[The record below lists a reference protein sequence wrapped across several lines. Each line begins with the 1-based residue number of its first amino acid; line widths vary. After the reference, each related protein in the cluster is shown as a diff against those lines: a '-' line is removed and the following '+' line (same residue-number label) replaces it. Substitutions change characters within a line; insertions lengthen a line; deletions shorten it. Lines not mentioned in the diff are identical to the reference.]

1 MGKKG
6 PPRLK
11 NMGTVA
17 TVDSLVSVAVLFG
30 LAGVIIT
37 VGAMVAF
44 RLSSRSRIERLADH
58 EQSIPEGA
66 LDVLAVVG
74 QAYVIVDAVDTV
86 VRANPSAYAFGLVR
100 GNQLGHKQLAE
111 LTSRVRTA
119 GQLYD
124 YRFELPSVAAA
135 EGNWLVH
142 LRAASIGDQY
152 TVIMAEDRSQQHRT
166 EAIRH
171 DFVANV
177 SHELKTP
184 VGAMSLLAEAIEDAA
199 DDPEAVRHFANRL
212 SIESVRL
219 SALVQDVISLSRLQ
233 GRDIVESAEPL
244 EITKLV
250 SEAIDRVR
258 TEASSRDISIHN
270 RQPEPLSVYGD
281 YDQLMTAIRNLIDN
295 AVIYSPDGSTVW
307 VEVTKHEDVVH
318 ISVSDQ
324 GAGIA
329 EDDKERIFERFY
341 RVDSARSRATGGTGL
356 GLSIVKHTI
365 SNHGGEIIVNSDVGE
380 GSTFVIRL
388 PELDPEAH
396 EATTEGTE
404 KNMQNAD
411 EDAQAQTSVE
421 EGKGKY

>member
-1 MGKKG
+1 
-6 PPRLK
+6 
-11 NMGTVA
+11 VE
-17 TVDSLVSVAVLFG
+17 SLVSVAVLFG
-30 LAGVIIT
+30 LAGVIVT

-58 EQSIPEGA
+58 EQTIPEGA

-74 QAYVIVDAVDTV
+74 QAYVIVDVADTV
-86 VRANPSAYAFGLVR
+86 VRANPTAYAFGLVR
-100 GNQLGHKQLAE
+100 GNQLGHKQLTE

-124 YRFELPSVAAA
+124 YRFELPAVAAA
-135 EGNWLVH
+135 EGHWLVH
-142 LRAASIGDQY
+142 LRAAAIGDQFI
-152 TVIMAEDRSQQHRT
+152 VIMAEDRSQQHRT

-233 GRDIVESAEPL
+233 GRDIVETAEPL
-244 EITKLV
+244 EITSLV

-258 TEASSRDISIHN
+258 TEASSRDIAIHN
-270 RQPEPLSVYGD
+270 RQPEALSVYGD

-295 AVIYSPDGSTVW
+295 AVTYSPDGSTVW
-307 VEVTKHEDVVH
+307 VEVTKDEDVVL
-318 ISVSDQ
+318 IAVGDQ

-329 EDDKERIFERFY
+329 DDDRERIFERFY

-356 GLSIVKHTI
+356 GLSIVKHTV
-365 SNHGGEIIVNSDVGE
+365 SNHGGEIMVESTVGE
-380 GSTFVIRL
+380 GSTFIIRL
-388 PELDPEAH
+388 PVLDPQAH

-404 KNMQNAD
+404 PN
-411 EDAQAQTSVE
+411 THSVKHDSHIHPPV
-421 EGKGKY
+421 EGKGQH

>member
-1 MGKKG
+1 
-6 PPRLK
+6 
-11 NMGTVA
+11 MGTVT
-17 TVDSLVSVAVLFG
+17 TVESLVSVAVLSG

-44 RLSSRSRIERLADH
+44 RMSSRSRIERLAEH
-58 EQSIPEGA
+58 KQSIPEGA

-100 GNQLGHKQLAE
+100 GNQLGHKQLTE

-124 YRFELPSVAAA
+124 YRFELPAVSAA

-152 TVIMAEDRSQQHRT
+152 IVIMAEDRSQQHRT

-199 DDPEAVRHFANRL
+199 DDPEAVRHFASRL

-233 GRDIVESAEPL
+233 GRDIVETAEPL
-244 EITKLV
+244 NITRLV
-250 SEAIDRVR
+250 SDAIDRVR
-258 TEASSRDISIHN
+258 TEASSRDITIYS

-295 AVIYSPDGSTVW
+295 AVTYSPEGSNVW

-318 ISVSDQ
+318 IAVRDQ
-324 GAGIA
+324 GPGIA
-329 EDDKERIFERFY
+329 DEDRERIFERFY

-356 GLSIVKHTI
+356 GLSIVKHTV
-365 SNHGGEIIVNSDVGE
+365 SNHGGEILVDSAVGE
-380 GSTFVIRL
+380 GSTFLIRL
-388 PELDPEAH
+388 PELDPQAH

-404 KNMQNAD
+404 PDMHTVDNQPQN
-411 EDAQAQTSVE
+411 SVE
-421 EGKGKY
+421 EGNH

>member
-1 MGKKG
+1 MAKKG
-6 PPRLK
+6 EPDAK
-11 NMGTVA
+11 SMGTVA
-17 TVDSLVSVAVLFG
+17 TVESLVSVAVLFG
-30 LAGVIIT
+30 LAGVIVT

-74 QAYVIVDAVDTV
+74 QAYVIVDAVDSV

-100 GNQLGHKQLAE
+100 GSQLGHKQLAE

-124 YRFELPSVAAA
+124 YRFELPAVSGA
-135 EGNWLVH
+135 EGNWIVH

-152 TVIMAEDRSQQHRT
+152 IVIMAEDRSQQHRT

-199 DDPEAVRHFANRL
+199 DDPDGVRHFANRL
-212 SIESVRL
+212 SIESMRL

-233 GRDIVESAEPL
+233 GRDIVETAQPL
-244 EITKLV
+244 EITGLV

-270 RQPEPLSVYGD
+270 RQPESLSVYGD

-295 AVIYSPDGSTVW
+295 AVTYSPDGSTVW

-318 ISVSDQ
+318 IAVSDQ
-324 GAGIA
+324 GTGIA
-329 EDDKERIFERFY
+329 EDDRERIFERFY
-341 RVDSARSRATGGTGL
+341 RVDSARSRSTGGTGL

-365 SNHGGEIIVNSDVGE
+365 SNHGGEIMVESTVGE

-388 PELDPEAH
+388 PELDPQAH
-396 EATTEGTE
+396 EATTEGIGP
-404 KNMQNAD
+404 NMQPVD
-411 EDAQAQTSVE
+411 YDTHAQTPA
-421 EGKGKY
+421 EGKGKH

>member
-1 MGKKG
+1 ME
-6 PPRLK
+6 
-11 NMGTVA
+11 
-17 TVDSLVSVAVLFG
+17 SLVSVAVLFG
-30 LAGVIIT
+30 LAGVIVT

-58 EQSIPEGA
+58 EQTIPEGA

-74 QAYVIVDAVDTV
+74 QAYVIVDVADTV
-86 VRANPSAYAFGLVR
+86 VRANPTAYAFGLVR
-100 GNQLGHKQLAE
+100 GNQLGHKQLTE

-124 YRFELPSVAAA
+124 YRFELPAVAAV
-135 EGNWLVH
+135 EGHWLVH
-142 LRAASIGDQY
+142 LRAAAIGDQFI
-152 TVIMAEDRSQQHRT
+152 VIMAEDRSQQHRT

-233 GRDIVESAEPL
+233 GRDIVETAEPL
-244 EITKLV
+244 EITGLV

-258 TEASSRDISIHN
+258 TEASSRDIAIHN
-270 RQPEPLSVYGD
+270 RQPEALSVYGD

-295 AVIYSPDGSTVW
+295 AVTYSPDGSTVW
-307 VEVTKHEDVVH
+307 VEVTKDEDVVL
-318 ISVSDQ
+318 IAVGDQ

-329 EDDKERIFERFY
+329 DDDRERIFERFY

-356 GLSIVKHTI
+356 GLSIVKHTV
-365 SNHGGEIIVNSDVGE
+365 SNHGGEIMVESTVGE
-380 GSTFVIRL
+380 GSTFIIRL
-388 PELDPEAH
+388 PELDPQAH

-404 KNMQNAD
+404 PNTNSVKHD
-411 EDAQAQTSVE
+411 SHRHTSVE
-421 EGKGKY
+421 GKGQH

>member
-1 MGKKG
+1 MTKKG
-6 PPRLK
+6 QP
-11 NMGTVA
+11 NVQSMGTVT
-17 TVDSLVSVAVLFG
+17 TVESLVSVAVLFG
-30 LAGVIIT
+30 LAGVIVT

-44 RLSSRSRIERLADH
+44 RMSSRSRIERLADH
-58 EQSIPEGA
+58 EQTIPEGA

-124 YRFELPSVAAA
+124 YRFEIPAVTSG

-152 TVIMAEDRSQQHRT
+152 IVIMAEDRSQQHRT

-199 DDPEAVRHFANRL
+199 DDPDVVRHFANRL

-233 GRDIVESAEPL
+233 GRDIVETAEPL
-244 EITKLV
+244 EITRLV

-295 AVIYSPDGSTVW
+295 AVTYSPDGSTVW
-307 VEVTKHEDVVH
+307 VEVTKHDDVVH
-318 ISVSDQ
+318 IAVSDQ
-324 GAGIA
+324 GTGIA
-329 EDDKERIFERFY
+329 EEDTERIFERFY
-341 RVDSARSRATGGTGL
+341 RVDSARTRATGGTGL

-365 SNHGGEIIVNSDVGE
+365 ANHGGEIMVESAVNE

-388 PELDPEAH
+388 PQLDPQAH
-396 EATTEGTE
+396 EAATEGTAPE
-404 KNMQNAD
+404 RKTVDTVSHSHNP
-411 EDAQAQTSVE
+411 AQ
-421 EGKGKY
+421 GKGKH

>member
-1 MGKKG
+1 
-6 PPRLK
+6 
-11 NMGTVA
+11 MGTVT
-17 TVDSLVSVAVLFG
+17 TVESLVSVAVLFG
-30 LAGVIIT
+30 LAGVIVT

-44 RLSSRSRIERLADH
+44 RISSRSKIERLADH
-58 EQSIPEGA
+58 EQSIPDGA

-100 GNQLGHKQLAE
+100 GNQLGHKQLGE

-124 YRFELPSVAAA
+124 FRFEIPAVTAA
-135 EGNWLVH
+135 EGHWLVH

-152 TVIMAEDRSQQHRT
+152 IVIMAEDRSQQHRT

-233 GRDIVESAEPL
+233 GRDIVETAEPL
-244 EITKLV
+244 EITRLV

-258 TEASSRDISIHN
+258 TEASARDISIHN
-270 RQPEPLSVYGD
+270 RQPEALSVFGD

-295 AVIYSPDGSTVW
+295 AVTYSPDGSTVW

-324 GAGIA
+324 GTGIA
-329 EDDKERIFERFY
+329 EEDRERIFERFY

-365 SNHGGEIIVNSDVGE
+365 SNHGGEIMVESALDQ
-380 GSTFVIRL
+380 GSTFIIRL

-396 EATTEGTE
+396 EAATEGTE
-404 KNMQNAD
+404 PDMNTVDTDSHTPA
-411 EDAQAQTSVE
+411 

>member
-1 MGKKG
+1 MTKKG
-6 PPRLK
+6 QHVPK
-11 NMGTVA
+11 SIGTVT
-17 TVDSLVSVAVLFG
+17 TVESLVSVAVLFG
-30 LAGVIIT
+30 LAGVIVT

-44 RLSSRSRIERLADH
+44 RISSRSRIERLADH
-58 EQSIPEGA
+58 AQSIPEGA

-74 QAYVIVDAVDTV
+74 QAYVIVDGADTV

-111 LTSRVRTA
+111 LTTRVRTA

-124 YRFELPSVAAA
+124 YRFEIPVVDAT
-135 EGNWLVH
+135 EGYWLVH

-152 TVIMAEDRSQQHRT
+152 IVIMAEDRSQQHRT

-199 DDPEAVRHFANRL
+199 DDPGAVRHFANRL

-233 GRDIVESAEPL
+233 GRDIVETAEPL
-244 EITKLV
+244 DITRLV

-258 TEASSRDISIHN
+258 TEASSREISIHS

-295 AVIYSPDGSTVW
+295 AVTYSPDGSTVW
-307 VEVTKHEDVVH
+307 VEVTKHDDVVH
-318 ISVSDQ
+318 IAVSDQ
-324 GAGIA
+324 GTGIA
-329 EDDKERIFERFY
+329 DDDRDRIFERFY

-356 GLSIVKHTI
+356 GLSIVKHTV
-365 SNHGGEIIVNSDVGE
+365 SNHGGEVLVESVVDE
-380 GSTFVIRL
+380 GSTFLIRL
-388 PELDPEAH
+388 PVLDPEAH
-396 EATTEGTE
+396 EAATEGTE
-404 KNMQNAD
+404 PDMQTVD
-411 EDAQAQTSVE
+411 DDSHSHTPAQE
-421 EGKGKY
+421 KGKH

>member
-1 MGKKG
+1 MKIGELVG
-6 PPRLK
+6 QS
-11 NMGTVA
+11 MGTVT
-17 TVDSLVSVAVLFG
+17 TVESLVSVAVLFG
-30 LAGVIIT
+30 LAGVIVT

-44 RLSSRSRIERLADH
+44 RISSRSRIERMADH

-74 QAYVIVDAVDTV
+74 QAYVIVDVADTV

-124 YRFELPSVAAA
+124 YRFEIPAVSPTQ
-135 EGNWLVH
+135 GQWIVH
-142 LRAASIGDQY
+142 LRATSIGDQY
-152 TVIMAEDRSQQHRT
+152 IVIMAEDRSQQHRT

-199 DDPEAVRHFANRL
+199 DDPAAVRHFANRL

-233 GRDIVESAEPL
+233 GRDIVETAEPL
-244 EITKLV
+244 DITNLV

-258 TEASSRDISIHN
+258 TEAAARDVTIH
-270 RQPEPLSVYGD
+270 RRTPEPLSVYGD
-281 YDQLMTAIRNLIDN
+281 YDQLMAAIRNLIDN
-295 AVIYSPDGSTVW
+295 AVTYSPDGSTVW

-318 ISVSDQ
+318 IAVSDQ

-329 EDDKERIFERFY
+329 EEDRERIFERFY

-356 GLSIVKHTI
+356 GLSIVKHTV
-365 SNHGGEIIVNSDVGE
+365 SNHGGEVMVESVVDE
-380 GSTFVIRL
+380 GSTFLIRL
-388 PELDPEAH
+388 PALDPEAH
-396 EATTEGTE
+396 EAATEGTE
-404 KNMQNAD
+404 PDMNTVGH
-411 EDAQAQTSVE
+411 TSHSHNPG
-421 EGKGKY
+421 EGKGKH